1 MDPKSNKIFANIW
14 IFFGFVGLV
23 INPNPVAPVIFCVG
37 GVILHA
43 IADVQKHLLGSEEE
57 DESNKG

>member
-1 MDPKSNKIFANIW
+1 MNHRTHKLFANIW
-14 IFFGFVGLV
+14 ILCGVVGLF

-43 IADVQKHLLGSEEE
+43 LAEIQEFLLKDEE
-57 DESNKG
+57 DESSSR